1 MTNHPCVFISH
12 SSKDREIVLRFTEA
26 LRNAGISYWLDLDLS
41 IPPGSSYAS
50 EIIKGI
56 DESPIFLLIYSV
68 QVAIKPDDVLNEL
81 EEAKRTGKVIIPVR
95 LDSAEYT
102 EEFKY
107 RLNRFQWIDAA
118 NREEGTVKQ
127 EIVTAVSRALKSLGI
142 SLAGATCSANVF
154 ASQNIPSKVDLGND
168 SCSAKEIFANDFLT
182 RLVSTDVAADV
193 VTKRFKDTRPS
204 DVQCGTQTPNTTSS
218 QRRTNVDGP
227 VSSKKEADRLFSQ
240 GKYKQVIHFYY
251 ELALRGDV
259 EAQCRLA
266 EMYFNGLGVKKSDT
280 EALKWVR
287 KAAQQGDAWAK
298 SSLEAHSFRNKIREL
313 MESEAFA
320 YFWVVVFLVL
330 VIGIIATFV
339 WSRFL

>member
-1 MTNHPCVFISH
+1 MKVFMCHSNVNKTYVKQLVDILEREGYDCWYYERDNMGNHIGKAVDEALLQSDCSIFVMTGQVTEVSDYVENEINYFIQAKKKIIPLRVSMP
-12 SSKDREIVLRFTEA
+12 SDWLPNGTRALIQAIPVIDDKDGHIGCGVVREIIRVLGGR
-26 LRNAGISYWLDLDLS
+26 RNGITG
-41 IPPGSSYAS
+41 GSD
-50 EIIKGI
+50 K
-56 DESPIFLLIYSV
+56 PLHV
-68 QVAIKPDDVLNEL
+68 PDD
-81 EEAKRTGKVIIPVR
+81 
-95 LDSAEYT
+95 Y
-102 EEFKY
+102 
-107 RLNRFQWIDAA
+107 
-118 NREEGTVKQ
+118 
-127 EIVTAVSRALKSLGI
+127 
-142 SLAGATCSANVF
+142 
-154 ASQNIPSKVDLGND
+154 
-168 SCSAKEIFANDFLT
+168 SAKEIFANDFLT
-182 RLVSTDVAADV
+182 RLVSTDIAADV

-339 WSRFL
+339 WSRFF

>member
-12 SSKDREIVLRFTEA
+12 SSKDKEIVLRFAEA
-26 LRNAGISYWLDLDLS
+26 LRNANISYWLDLDLS
-41 IPPGSSYAS
+41 IPPGSSYAR

-95 LDSAEYT
+95 LDSTEYT

-107 RLNRFQWIDAA
+107 RLNRLQWKKKKKK
-118 NREEGTVKQ
+118 EESTVKQ
-127 EIVTAVSRALKSLGI
+127 EIVTAVSGALKSLGI
-142 SLAGATCSANVF
+142 SLAGVTYSANVF
-154 ASQNIPSKVDLGND
+154 AGRNIPSKVDHGND
-168 SCSAKEIFANDFLT
+168 AYSAKEIFANDFLT

-193 VTKRFKDTRPS
+193 VTRRLTDTRPS
-204 DVQCGTQTPNTTSS
+204 DAQCSTQTPNTTSS
-218 QRRTNVDGP
+218 QRRTNVDSP
-227 VSSKKEADRLFSQ
+227 VSSKKEADRLYSQ
-240 GKYKQVIHFYY
+240 GKYKQVIQFYY

-259 EAQCRLA
+259 EAQCKLA
-266 EMYFNGLGVKKSDT
+266 TMYFNGLGVKKSDA

-298 SSLEAHSFRNKIREL
+298 SSLEAHSFRYKIREFW
-313 MESEAFA
+313 ESDAFA
-320 YFWVVVFLVL
+320 YFWVIVFFVL
-330 VIGIIATFV
+330 VIGIVATFV
-339 WSRFL
+339 WSRFF